1 MFLAIHSFYNI
12 INWRDTTHIDSE
24 DDYCTGCRNVSHRQE
39 EESYTVLL
47 TFIRMIIMNLLMIVF
62 KFYQILI

>member
-39 EESYTVLL
+39 EESYTVL
-47 TFIRMIIMNLLMIVF
+47 RSSGWS
-62 KFYQILI
+62 